1 MMQKRILLV
10 DRDALERN
18 DIKERLSNQGY
29 LVVAAVGDG
38 RSALQLAR
46 QLRPDL
52 TLMEVHLADGDGIA
66 IAEALI
72 KEKITPVVMLTAC
85 TDLSLIERAKVAGV
99 VNYLIKPLREFEI
112 IPAIEVALARYQAF
126 CTLEEQVT
134 SLTDQLKARK
144 LVERAKGLLMEKY
157 HLPEQEA
164 FRKIRKM
171 SMDSGKSMQVVA
183 EAVLLTDEISAK

>member
-157 HLPEQEA
+157 HLPEEEA

>member
-18 DIKERLSNQGY
+18 DLKECLSNQGY

-52 TLMEVHLADGDGIA
+52 TLMDVHLADGDGIA
-66 IAEALI
+66 IAEALT
-72 KEKITPVVMLTAC
+72 KEKITPVVVLTAC

-99 VNYLIKPLREFEI
+99 VNYLIKPLRECEI

-144 LVERAKGLLMEKY
+144 LVERAKGVLMEKY